1 MAQGRE
7 GEVAK
12 LNPRQ
17 EKFCQLYVSE
27 EFFGNGV
34 QTYIEV
40 YEIDESKPNWYR
52 SACSAASR
60 LLSDVKVCQRINEL
74 LDDQGL
80 NDQHV
85 DKQLLFLVTQHADFG
100 SKLGA
105 IREYNKLKQR
115 ITERFE
121 HSGEVAFRGLDDAQ
135 LEALALGTAGSSKRR
150 TSA

>member
-1 MAQGRE
+1 MAQGRK
-7 GEVAK
+7 GEVGK
-12 LNPRQ
+12 LEPRQ
-17 EKFCQLYVSE
+17 EKFCKLYVSE

-34 QTYIEV
+34 QAYIEV
-40 YEIDESKPNWYR
+40 YDIDQSKPNWYR
-52 SACSAASR
+52 AACSCASR
-60 LLSDVKVCQRINEL
+60 LLSNAKVCERINEL
-74 LDDQGL
+74 LDDAGL
-80 NDQHV
+80 NDQYV

-121 HSGEVAFRGLDDAQ
+121 HSGEVAFRGLGDAE
-135 LEALALGTAGSSKRR
+135 LEALARGTAGSSKRR